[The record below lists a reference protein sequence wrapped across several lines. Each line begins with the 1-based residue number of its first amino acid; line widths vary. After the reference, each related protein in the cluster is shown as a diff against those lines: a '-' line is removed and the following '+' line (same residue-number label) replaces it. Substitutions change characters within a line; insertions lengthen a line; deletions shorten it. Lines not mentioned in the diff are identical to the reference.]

1 MFCDQGRRR
10 PRPARPSS
18 RLSHRGRSA
27 KARRNPVN
35 QESSM
40 ISRYTRPEMASIWEA
55 QTRFKIWFEIEAH
68 AADALAEVGTTPK
81 EAAKTIWAKAR
92 GATFNVERID
102 EIERETKHDV
112 IAFLTHLAEIVG
124 PEARFVHQGMTSS
137 DVLDTCLNV
146 QLTRAADLLISDVDK
161 VLAALKKRAFEHK
174 TTPTIGRSH
183 GIHAEPVT
191 FGLKLAY
198 AFAEFTRARERLV
211 TARKEISTCAL
222 SGAVGTFAQI
232 DPRVEAHVAKA
243 MGLRVEPI
251 STQIIPRDRHAMYF
265 AVLGVVAASAE
276 RLATEI
282 RHLQRTEVLEAEE
295 FFAEGQK
302 GSSAMPHKRNPVL
315 SENVTGLARMVR
327 AYVTPAL
334 ENVALWHERDISH
347 SSVERMIGPDA
358 TVTLD
363 FALGRLAGLV
373 DKLLVHPANMQR
385 NLDRLGGLVH
395 SQRVLLA
402 LIQKGVAREAAYRL
416 VQRNPMKV
424 WSGESDFLSLLK
436 ADKEVRKHLGEAE
449 LKANFDLGY
458 HFKHVDTI
466 FRR

>member
-1 MFCDQGRRR
+1 
-10 PRPARPSS
+10 
-18 RLSHRGRSA
+18 
-27 KARRNPVN
+27 
-35 QESSM
+35 M
-40 ISRYTRPEMASIWEA
+40 IPRYTRPEMASIWEP

-68 AADALAEVGTTPK
+68 AADALAELGTIPK
-81 EAAKTIWAKAR
+81 EAAKTVWGKAKD
-92 GATFNVERID
+92 ATFDVARID

-146 QLTRAADLLISDVDK
+146 QLTRAADLLLADLDK
-161 VLAALKKRAFEHK
+161 VLAALKKRALEHK
-174 TTPTIGRSH
+174 MTPTIGRSH

-198 AFAEFTRARERLV
+198 AYAEFSRARERLIA
-211 TARKEISTCAL
+211 ARKEVATCAI

-232 DPRVEAHVAKA
+232 DPRVEQHVANA
-243 MGLRVEPI
+243 MGLVPEPI
-251 STQIIPRDRHAMYF
+251 STQVIPRDRHAMYF
-265 AVLGVVAASAE
+265 STLGVIASSVE
-276 RLATEI
+276 RFAVEI
-282 RHLQRTEVLEAEE
+282 RHMQRTEVLEAEE
-295 FFAEGQK
+295 FFSEGQK

-315 SENVTGLARMVR
+315 SENLTGLSRMVR

-334 ENVALWHERDISH
+334 ENVVLWHERDISH
-347 SSVERMIGPDA
+347 SSAERMMGPDA

-363 FALGRLAGLV
+363 FALVRLAGLI
-373 DKLLVHPANMQR
+373 DKLLVYPANMQK

-402 LIQKGVAREAAYRL
+402 LTQKGASREDAYKL
-416 VQRNPMKV
+416 VQRNAMPV
-424 WSGESDFLSLLK
+424 WRGEGDFLQLLK
-436 ADKEVRKHLGEAE
+436 KDADVKKYLTDAE
-449 LKANFDLGY
+449 IEEQFDLGY

-466 FRR
+466 FKRVFGES

>member
-1 MFCDQGRRR
+1 
-10 PRPARPSS
+10 
-18 RLSHRGRSA
+18 
-27 KARRNPVN
+27 
-35 QESSM
+35 M
-40 ISRYTRPEMASIWEA
+40 IPRYTRPEMASIWEP

-68 AADALAEVGTTPK
+68 AADALAELGTIPK
-81 EAAKTIWAKAR
+81 EAARTVWAKAKD
-92 GATFNVERID
+92 AVFDVARID

-146 QLTRAADLLISDVDK
+146 QLTRAADLLLADLDK

-174 TTPTIGRSH
+174 MTPTIGRSH

-198 AFAEFTRARERLV
+198 AYAEFTRAKERLIA
-211 TARKEISTCAL
+211 ARKEVATCAI

-232 DPRVEAHVAKA
+232 DPRVEEHVAKA
-243 MGLRVEPI
+243 MGLVPEPI
-251 STQIIPRDRHAMYF
+251 STQVIPRDRHAMYF
-265 AVLGVVAASAE
+265 STLGVIASSIE
-276 RLATEI
+276 RIAVEI
-282 RHLQRTEVLEAEE
+282 RHMQRTEVLEAEE
-295 FFAEGQK
+295 FFSEGQK

-315 SENVTGLARMVR
+315 SENLTGLSRMVR

-334 ENVALWHERDISH
+334 ENVVLWHERDISH
-347 SSVERMIGPDA
+347 SSAERMMGPDA

-363 FALGRLAGLV
+363 FALVRLAGLI
-373 DKLLVHPANMQR
+373 DKLLVYPANMQK

-402 LIQKGVAREAAYRL
+402 LTQKGASREDAYKL
-416 VQRNPMKV
+416 VQRNAMPV
-424 WSGESDFLSLLK
+424 WRGEGDFLQLLK
-436 ADKEVRKHLGEAE
+436 KDTEVKKYLTDPEIE
-449 LKANFDLGY
+449 EQFDLGY
-458 HFKHVDTI
+458 HLKHVDTI
-466 FRR
+466 FKRVFGEV